1 MAVFAINPA
10 TLIYAILIS
19 LCSEFLSCN
28 LAFVLQSVCC
38 DIFFVWRLSCSLVV
52 LSTLIGVFSGYI
64 GSVSFLNAVLEVVH
78 KLRSVN
84 PKLTYG
90 E

>member
-1 MAVFAINPA
+1 MQ
-10 TLIYAILIS
+10 S
-19 LCSEFLSCN
+19 LFCNIFSLEAFLFTC
-28 LAFVLQSVCC
+28 
-38 DIFFVWRLSCSLVV
+38 V
-52 LSTLIGVFSGYI
+52 LSNLIDVFSGYI
-64 GSVSFLNAVLEVVH
+64 GSVSFLDAVLEVVH

>member
-1 MAVFAINPA
+1 MH
-10 TLIYAILIS
+10 
-19 LCSEFLSCN
+19 
-28 LAFVLQSVCC
+28 
-38 DIFFVWRLSCSLVV
+38 
-52 LSTLIGVFSGYI
+52 LIGVFSGYI

-90 E
+90 EYIIEYNQYRRIRLLNIAEIIASTINMVT

>member
-1 MAVFAINPA
+1 MIF
-10 TLIYAILIS
+10 
-19 LCSEFLSCN
+19 
-28 LAFVLQSVCC
+28 
-38 DIFFVWRLSCSLVV
+38 FFVWRLSCSLVV